1 MKLVGTFL
9 ILLFMYSLQ
18 AQIDYE
24 FLSQDFLYA
33 VRVEDDFSEIQT
45 QLAEVTKD
53 ELIASLDSEN
63 KKKSFWLN
71 IYNAFIQ
78 IKAKENPAMIK
89 ESRNEF
95 FSEDWIRIAGNELS
109 FDDIEHGMLR
119 HSNWKYGMGYI
130 GAWFPGNFEKSLRVE
145 EVDYRIHFALNC
157 GAKGCPPIAF
167 YKAEK
172 LDEQLEMAAAGFLQL
187 NATFNEAENIVEVS
201 KILSWFKGDFGGTD
215 GILEK
220 LKHFEVIPKDS
231 KPKIKYLEYDWTVS
245 LSNYIE

>member
-1 MKLVGTFL
+1 MA
-9 ILLFMYSLQ
+9 
-18 AQIDYE
+18 AQTNFE
-24 FLSQDFLYA
+24 VLSQDFLYA
-33 VRVEDDFSEIQT
+33 VRVEDDFGDIQA
-45 QLAEVTKD
+45 QLAEASERD
-53 ELIASLDSEN
+53 LINSLNSEN

-78 IKAKENPAMIK
+78 IKAKANPEMIK
-89 ESRNEF
+89 ESRDDF
-95 FSEDWIRIAGNELS
+95 FSKDWISIAGQDLS

-130 GAWFPGNFEKSLRVE
+130 GAWFPGSFEKSLRVE

-172 LDEQLEMAAAGFLQL
+172 LDEQLETAAAGFLEL
-187 NATFNEAENIVEVS
+187 NSYYKEDENIVEVS

-220 LKHFEVIPKDS
+220 LKHFNVIPENS
-231 KPKIKYLEYDWTVS
+231 KPKIKYLDYDWTVS